1 MVNISS
7 ETQSLVHLE
16 AFERLR
22 DALGPR
28 SAEVLPSL
36 LQDFF
41 TNSEHLQ
48 EAFQNADLQKR
59 LTTLHLAAHTMR
71 SNSELFGAKKLAQL
85 CRQVELLAREGSLEG
100 VEELL
105 EAIRVETEYVKE
117 VLYNAL

>member
-1 MVNISS
+1 MNISS

-28 SAEVLPSL
+28 SSEVLPSL
-36 LQDFF
+36 LHDFF
-41 TNSEHLQ
+41 ENSQHLQ
-48 EAFQNADLQKR
+48 EAFLHNEPEKR
-59 LTTLHLAAHTMR
+59 LTALHLAAHTMR
-71 SNSELFGAKKLAQL
+71 SNSELFGAKTLAQL
-85 CRQVELLAREGSLEG
+85 CRQVEQRAREGSLEG

-105 EAIRVETEYVKE
+105 EAIRIETEYVKE